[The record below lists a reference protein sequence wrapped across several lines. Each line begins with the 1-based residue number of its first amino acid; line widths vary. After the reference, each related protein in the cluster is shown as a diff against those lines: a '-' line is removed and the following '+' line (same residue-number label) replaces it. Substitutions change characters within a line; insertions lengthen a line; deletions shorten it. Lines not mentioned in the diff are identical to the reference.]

1 MRIYVVGALADLE
14 RVREVQDVVVAAG
27 HEVVLDWTR
36 ASDADLRE
44 YGSQAAAAEQVARA
58 DLEAVLGAD
67 AVLVV
72 DTDRPGRGMYV
83 ELGAALARAARG
95 ESVQIVVLG
104 PEADGSVFYFHPA
117 VRRYDS
123 VEEWLASS

>member
-1 MRIYVVGALADLE
+1 MRIYVAGALADLE
-14 RVREVQDVVVAAG
+14 RVREVQDAVVAAG

-36 ASDADLRE
+36 ASDADLRD
-44 YGSQAAAAEQVARA
+44 YGSQAVAAEQVARA

-72 DTDRPGRGMYV
+72 DTDQPGRGMYV

-95 ESVQIVVLG
+95 ESVQIAVLG
-104 PEADGSVFYFHPA
+104 PEADRSVFYFHPA